1 MQQRGPQ
8 LLIIGAGPTGLFL
21 AYVLTR
27 QGISVRLIDRRDGPA
42 PESRAMGVQAR
53 TLEFYQAFGLADEA
67 VALGIPIE
75 TGHVV
80 VHGRE
85 AARLSLGH
93 MGRGLSPYPF
103 LLALAQDVHESFLLA
118 KLDELGVA
126 PEWRKDLLTLSQD
139 AEAVH
144 AQIRNA
150 DGAVETASFPYL
162 VGCDGA
168 HSATRAALKLGFA
181 GGQSEGLAFVA
192 DVAIDRANADFNL
205 ALGDDRLGLMI
216 PVRTSGMQ
224 RLIGIAPPDLLG
236 RTDLRF
242 EEVGPQLAQMFDVT
256 VRRVNWFSVYHV
268 HHRVAERFHVGRCFL
283 AGDAGHIHSPVG
295 GQGMNTGLGDAM
307 NLSWKLAAVLD
318 GADPALLD
326 SYDTE
331 RRAFAK
337 TLIATTDAAFQALTA
352 PGWLARQIRLRVAPR
367 IVALLSKFEATGRLL
382 FRAISQT
389 RIAYRQSP
397 LSEGAAGGVR
407 GGDRLPWLPDADNYA
422 ALDGV
427 HWRLQIYGHA
437 RRELCAAAEALSIQ
451 TSIFEADA
459 AATAAGFAPEAAYLI
474 RPDGYV
480 GLALPDQS
488 AVRFEDY
495 VARHLRRGAIA
506 AKT

>member
-8 LLIIGAGPTGLFL
+8 VLISGAGPTGLFL
-21 AYVLTR
+21 AYALTR
-27 QGISVRLIDRRDGPA
+27 QGVSVRLIDRRDGPA

-53 TLEFYQAFGLADEA
+53 TLEFYRAFGFADEA
-67 VALGIPIE
+67 IALGVPIE
-75 TGHVV
+75 TGHVYV
-80 VHGRE
+80 RGRE
-85 AARLSLGH
+85 AASLSLGEI
-93 MGRGLSPYPF
+93 GKGLSPYPF
-103 LLALAQDVHESFLLA
+103 LLALAQDVHEKLLIA

-126 PEWRKDLLTLSQD
+126 PEWRAELLTLSQD
-139 AEAVH
+139 ADAVQ
-144 AQIRNA
+144 ARIRNA
-150 DGAVETASFPYL
+150 DGVEEAASFPYL

-168 HSATRAALKLGFA
+168 HSATREALKLGFA

-192 DVAIDRANADFNL
+192 DVAIDRANVDFNL
-205 ALGDDRLGLMI
+205 ALGGDRLGLMI

-224 RLIGIAPPDLLG
+224 RLIGIAPQHLA
-236 RTDLRF
+236 RRSDLRF
-242 EEVGPQLAQMFDVT
+242 EDLGPQLAQMLDVT
-256 VRRVNWFSVYHV
+256 VREVNWFSVYRV
-268 HHRVAERFHVGRCFL
+268 HHRVAETFHVGRCFL

-326 SYDTE
+326 SYDPE

-352 PGWLARQIRLRVAPR
+352 PGWLAQQIRLRVAPR
-367 IVALLSKFEATGRLL
+367 ILALLSKFVATGRLL
-382 FRAISQT
+382 FRVISQT
-389 RIAYRQSP
+389 RIAYRQSA

-407 GGDRLPWLPDADNYA
+407 GGDRLPWLADANNYA

-427 HWRLQIYGHA
+427 QWRLQIYGHA
-437 RRELCAAAEALSIQ
+437 RAELCAAAESLSIK
-451 TSIFEADA
+451 TSIFDADA
-459 AATAAGFAPEAAYLI
+459 AATAVGFAPEAAYLI

-488 AVRFEDY
+488 ALRFEDY
-495 VARHLRRGAIA
+495 VARHLRKRA
-506 AKT
+506 AVPRA

>member
-1 MQQRGPQ
+1 MQHRGPQ
-8 LLIIGAGPTGLFL
+8 VLISGTGPTGLFL
-21 AYVLTR
+21 AYALTR
-27 QGISVRLIDRRDGPA
+27 QGVSVRLIDRRDGPA

-53 TLEFYQAFGLADEA
+53 TLEFYRAFGLADEA

-75 TGHVV
+75 TGRVFV
-80 VHGRE
+80 QGRE
-85 AARLSLGH
+85 AARLSLGQ
-93 MGRGLSPYPF
+93 MGKGLSPYPF
-103 LLALAQDVHESFLLA
+103 LLALAQDVHEALLLA
-118 KLDELGVA
+118 KLAALGVT
-126 PEWRKDLLTLSQD
+126 PEWRTELLTLSQD
-139 AEAVH
+139 DDAVH
-144 AQIRNA
+144 AQIRSA
-150 DGAVETASFPYL
+150 EGATETARFPYL

-168 HSATRAALKLGFA
+168 HSATRDALKLGFA

-192 DVAIDRANADFNL
+192 DVAIDRANKDFNL
-205 ALGDDRLGLMI
+205 AFGDERLGLMI

-224 RLIGIAPPDLLG
+224 RLIGIAPHHLAHRSDLS
-236 RTDLRF
+236 F
-242 EEVGPQLAQMFDVT
+242 EEVGPQLAQMFSVT
-256 VRRVNWFSVYHV
+256 VREVNWFSVYRV

-318 GADPALLD
+318 GADPALLE
-326 SYDTE
+326 SYDVE

-352 PGWLARQIRLRVAPR
+352 PGWFARQIRLRIAPR
-367 IVALLSKFEATGRLL
+367 VVDLLSKFEATGRLL

-389 RIAYRQSP
+389 RIAYRQSA

-407 GGDRLPWLPDADNYA
+407 AGDRLPWLAQADNYA

-437 RRELCAAAEALSIQ
+437 RPELCAAAKAQSIDA
-451 TSIFEADA
+451 SIFEIDA
-459 AATAAGFAPEAAYLI
+459 ATTAAGFAPEAAYLI

-488 AVRFEDY
+488 VVRFEAY
-495 VARHLRRGAIA
+495 VARNLPGAGA
-506 AKT
+506 RMA

>member
-1 MQQRGPQ
+1 MQQREAQ
-8 LLIIGAGPTGLFL
+8 VLISGAGPTGLFL
-21 AYVLTR
+21 AYALTR
-27 QGISVRLIDRRDGPA
+27 QGIGVRLIDKRDGPEQ
-42 PESRAMGVQAR
+42 ESRAMGVQAR
-53 TLEFYQAFGLADEA
+53 TLEFYRAFGLADEA

-75 TGHVV
+75 TGHVFV
-80 VHGRE
+80 LGRE

-93 MGRGLSPYPF
+93 MGQGLSPYPF
-103 LLALAQDVHESFLLA
+103 LLALAQDVHEKLLLA
-118 KLDELGVA
+118 KLDELGVS
-126 PEWRKDLLTLSQD
+126 PEWRTELLDLSQD
-139 AEAVH
+139 DDAVH
-144 AQIRNA
+144 TQIRNA
-150 DGAVETASFPYL
+150 AGAIETARFSYL
-162 VGCDGA
+162 AGCDGA
-168 HSATRAALKLGFA
+168 HSATRAALNLGFA

-192 DVAIDRANADFNL
+192 DVAIDRPNTDFNL
-205 ALGDDRLGLMI
+205 AFGDDRLGLLI

-224 RLIGIAPPDLLG
+224 RLIGLAPPRLAH

-256 VRRVNWFSVYHV
+256 VREVNWFSVYHV

-307 NLSWKLAAVLD
+307 NLSWKLAAVLN
-318 GADPALLD
+318 GASPALLD
-326 SYDTE
+326 SYDAE

-352 PGWLARQIRLRVAPR
+352 PGWFARQIRLRVAPR
-367 IVALLSKFEATGRLL
+367 IVNLLSKFEATGRLL

-389 RIAYRQSP
+389 RIAYRQSA

-407 GGDRLPWLPDADNYA
+407 GGDRLPWLAQAGNYA

-437 RRELCAAAEALSIQ
+437 RPDLCAAAKSHGIE
-451 TSIFEADA
+451 TSIFEVD
-459 AATAAGFAPEAAYLI
+459 AATAAAGYAPEAAYLI
-474 RPDGYV
+474 RPDSYV

-488 AVRFEDY
+488 VVRFEAY
-495 VARHLRRGAIA
+495 VARHLPGGGAQ
-506 AKT
+506 TS